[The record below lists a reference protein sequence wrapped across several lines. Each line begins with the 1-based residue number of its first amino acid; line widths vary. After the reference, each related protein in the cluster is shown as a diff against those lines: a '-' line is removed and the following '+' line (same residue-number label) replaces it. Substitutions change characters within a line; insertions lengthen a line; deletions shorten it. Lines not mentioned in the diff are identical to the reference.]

1 MTSDNLNSWGLG
13 LHMTDMDNNTFA
25 EVVLKIAS
33 VKYLNN
39 NSENVKSF
47 PSD

>member
-1 MTSDNLNSWGLG
+1 MASGNLNSWGLS
-13 LHMTDMDNNTFA
+13 LHLTDMDNYTFA
-25 EVVLKIAS
+25 EVVLKIES